1 MSEIDDFQLTPPPS
15 EPKNK
20 KEKRTPMMQQFM
32 EAKAQEPDALLFF
45 RMGDFYE
52 MFYEDAIVGAEV
64 LEIALTTRD
73 RKSDNPIPMCGI
85 PHHAMDNYIG
95 KLISAGHR
103 VAVCEQ
109 VEDPKQ
115 AKGLVKREITRVI
128 TPGTLLE
135 DNLLEARENNYL
147 CAVVSKKD
155 SCAAAFVDLSTGEFK
170 VSGYSSDNRWS
181 RLQEDLT
188 LQRPREIIYPSD
200 SNIPEFIL
208 ETMKRS
214 LIHKQDDWWFGTE
227 YAEEQLKTHFQVST
241 LDSFDFSNSA
251 MIAACGG
258 ALQYLKEVQ
267 KADLQHL
274 QDIRVMRSADA
285 MLIDDV
291 SRRNL
296 ELTESW
302 MTGEKKDSLLGL
314 MDKTTTSMGAR
325 LLRQWLLRP
334 LIQPERIVTRHDAV
348 EELVANPVLCS
359 NLQASLKSV
368 ADMERLHT
376 RIAMKSANARDIA
389 SLRRSIEI
397 LPDILHL
404 VEAPASQLLK
414 DLRDSI
420 DPMQDISSFITT
432 NLVEE
437 PPLLLREGGL
447 IAPGANPELDE
458 LRAIVKDNKT
468 IISDIERREKGRTG
482 IPNLKIKYNK
492 VFGYY
497 FEVSKG
503 NLDLVPDDYIRK
515 QTLVNAERFITQ
527 ELKDFEGKVL
537 TAQDRIVAIEF
548 EMFCSIRDEIASHG
562 NRIVKTAR
570 AIAQLDVL
578 RAFAEIASLFNY
590 CRPDM
595 SSGKEI
601 IINKGRHP
609 VVERL
614 RLEEPFIPND
624 TLLDNGENSLLLIT
638 GPNMGGKS
646 TYLRQVALITIMA
659 QMGSFVP
666 ARKAEIGIIDR
677 IFTRIGASDFLAR
690 GHSTFMVEMSETANI
705 LRNASER
712 SLIILD
718 EVGRGTST
726 FDGLSIA
733 WAVVEYIHDTP
744 GLGTKTLFAT
754 HYHEL
759 TELES
764 TLEGVKNF
772 NVAAKEHG
780 DDVIFLR
787 TVVRGP
793 SDQSYGIQVAKLAG
807 MPREVVVRARQIL
820 KNLEK
825 NEFTREGVPSIISDE
840 PENQELEPQ
849 HPVVEKLRELD
860 INQLTP
866 MEALQ
871 LISKLKD
878 EI

>member
-1 MSEIDDFQLTPPPS
+1 MSGIDDFQLTPPPDGTD
-15 EPKNK
+15 KL
-20 KEKRTPMMQQFM
+20 EKRTPMMQQFM
-32 EAKAQEPDALLFF
+32 EAKAQEPNALLFF

-52 MFYEDAIVGAEV
+52 MFFEDAIVGSKV

-73 RKSDNPIPMCGI
+73 RKSDNPVPMCGI
-85 PHHAMDNYIG
+85 PYHAMDNYIG

-109 VEDPKQ
+109 IEDPKL
-115 AKGLVKREITRVI
+115 AKGLVKRAITRVI

-170 VSGYSSDNRWS
+170 VSGYNTTDRWS

-188 LQRPREIIYPSD
+188 LQRPREIIYPAD
-200 SNIPEFIL
+200 SNIPPSIL
-208 ETMKRS
+208 ATMKRS
-214 LIHKQDDWWFGTE
+214 LIHKQEEWWFGTE
-227 YAEEQLKTHFQVST
+227 YAGEELKRHFQVST
-241 LDSFDFSNSA
+241 LDSFGFSNSA

-267 KADLQHL
+267 KAEMHHL
-274 QDIRVMRSADA
+274 SDIRVMRSADA

-314 MDKTTTSMGAR
+314 IDKTTTSMGAR
-325 LLRQWLLRP
+325 LMRQWLLRP
-334 LIQPERIVTRHDAV
+334 LINRGDIVARHDSVA
-348 EELVANPVLCS
+348 ELVGNPVLCS
-359 NLQASLKSV
+359 NLESCLKAI

-389 SLRRSIEI
+389 ALRKSIEV
-397 LPDILHL
+397 LPDILR
-404 VEAPASQLLK
+404 LLEVCSTK
-414 DLRDSI
+414 LLLELRELIDSLE
-420 DPMQDISSFITT
+420 DIGSYIAE

-437 PPLLLREGGL
+437 PPLQIKDGGL

-458 LRAIVKDNKT
+458 LRIIVKDNKG
-468 IISDIERREKGRTG
+468 IISEIERRERGRTG

-497 FEVSKG
+497 LEVSKG

-515 QTLVNAERFITQ
+515 QTLVNAERYITQ

-537 TAQDRIVAIEF
+537 TAQDRIVAMEF
-548 EMFCSIRDEIASHG
+548 EMFCNIRDEIAKHG
-562 NRIVKTAR
+562 ERIVSTAR

-578 RAFAEIASLFNY
+578 RSFAEIAALFSY
-590 CRPDM
+590 CRP
-595 SSGKEI
+595 EI
-601 IINKGRHP
+601 NDGNSIVISKGRHP

-624 TLLDNGENSLLLIT
+624 TLLDNEENNLLLIT

-646 TYLRQVALITIMA
+646 TYLRQVALITILA

-666 ARKAEIGIIDR
+666 ARQAELGIVDR

-705 LRNASER
+705 LRNASEK

-733 WAVVEYIHDTP
+733 WAVVEYIHNTP

-759 TELES
+759 TELEA
-764 TLEGVKNF
+764 TLPGVKNF

-807 MPREVVVRARQIL
+807 MPKEVVARARQIL

-825 NEFTREGVPSIISDE
+825 HEFTREGVPSLISSE
-840 PENQELEPQ
+840 GEEEKPLEEHPALTVLQ
-849 HPVVEKLRELD
+849 HLD
-860 INQLTP
+860 INDITP
-866 MEALQ
+866 LEALQ
-871 LISKLKD
+871 LLVKLKNQ
-878 EI
+878 I